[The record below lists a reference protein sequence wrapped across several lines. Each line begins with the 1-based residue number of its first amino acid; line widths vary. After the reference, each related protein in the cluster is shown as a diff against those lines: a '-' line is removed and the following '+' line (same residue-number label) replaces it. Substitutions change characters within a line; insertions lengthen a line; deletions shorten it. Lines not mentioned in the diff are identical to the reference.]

1 MSAYLDFIDTS
12 LRDGNQSLWGAVGL
26 RTGMMLEIAADLDRV
41 GYRAIDFSTST
52 HMAVTVRF
60 HKENPWERIRLM
72 KALMPRT
79 PLSFLSTGMRFI
91 SWETAHP
98 ELMQL
103 SYRLLVQSGIERFM
117 VMDPMNNMRAVA
129 DSATAIAAAGG
140 REIVGALVYTVSP
153 VHDDAHF
160 AAAARL
166 LAAVPAVTRVYL
178 KDPGGLL
185 TAERARTLLPA
196 LNAALGGKPLELH
209 SHCTIGLAPFTYA
222 EAPELGVQTLHTAA
236 RPLGNGSSQPAIENV
251 VANLRSKGLDVD
263 LDMDAVTRV
272 SSYFQSLAAAEGLA
286 PGVPQE
292 YDLRYF
298 RHQLPGGMIGTM
310 RRQLREMR
318 QEHRLPEVYEEVE
331 RVRRELGY
339 PIMVTPFSQVVGT
352 QAVMNVLAPERYANV
367 PDEVIRYVLGKF
379 GTPPA
384 PMDPDVRDRI
394 EQLPRAREL
403 AAQAGMPELSE
414 LRKRFDAR
422 LSDEEF
428 LLRATMPAEQVDAM
442 VAAGP
447 TRQTYSAVASPVEKL
462 LSELTLRPDVTHAR
476 FEKDGFVVDL
486 RSHAAPAAPAAPVGL
501 A

>member
-1 MSAYLDFIDTS
+1 MAARRLDFIDTT
-12 LRDGNQSLWGAVGL
+12 LRDGNQSLWGATGL
-26 RTGMMLEIAADLDRV
+26 RTGMMLEIAPELDRA

-60 HKENPWERIRLM
+60 HKEDPWERIRLM
-72 KALMPRT
+72 KARMPRT

-103 SYRLLVQSGIERFM
+103 SYRLLVRHGIERFM

-129 DSATAIAAAGG
+129 DSATAIAAEGAK
-140 REIVGALVYTVSP
+140 EIVGALVYTVSP
-153 VHDDAHF
+153 IHDDAHF
-160 AAAARL
+160 AAAARS
-166 LAAVPAVTRVYL
+166 LAAVPAINRIYL

-185 TAERARTLLPA
+185 TPERARTLLPA
-196 LNAALGGKPLELH
+196 LREAAGAKPLELH

-222 EAPELGVQTLHTAA
+222 EAPALGVDTLHAA
-236 RPLGNGSSQPAIENV
+236 VRPLGNGTSQPAIENV
-251 VANLRSKGLDVD
+251 VENLRSQGVEVE
-263 LDMDAVTRV
+263 LDMEAVGRV
-272 SSYFQSLAAAEGLA
+272 SAYFSRLAAAEGFA
-286 PGVPQE
+286 EGAPQE
-292 YDLRYF
+292 YDMRYF
-298 RHQLPGGMIGTM
+298 QHQLPGGMIGTM

-318 QEHRLPEVYEEVE
+318 QEHREDEVFEEVA
-331 RVRRELGY
+331 RVRAELGY

-352 QAVMNVLAPERYANV
+352 QAVMNVLGTERYANV
-367 PDEVIRYVLGKF
+367 PDEVIRYVIGRF

-384 PMDPDVRDRI
+384 PMDPTVRDRI

-403 AAQAGMPELSE
+403 AAQPGMPELSE

-428 LLRATMPAEQVDAM
+428 LLRAVMPADQVDAM

-447 TRQTYSAVASPVEKL
+447 CRRGYSPVASPVERVL
-462 LSELTLRPDVTHAR
+462 AELTKRPEVTHLR
-476 FEKDGFVVDL
+476 IDKPGFKL
-486 RSHAAPAAPAAPVGL
+486 ELHAGAMASGAGE
-501 A
+501 